1 MSRRKRPQRRTQSK
15 RWILPVA
22 GTTILVVIAG
32 WAITRNGEGA
42 SQTSTQSEYEITAR
56 YPHDPNA
63 YTQGL
68 YFDDGFLI
76 EGTGQRGESNLRRVQ
91 IDDGRVVLQVA
102 IPPRFFGE
110 GIAAVG
116 SRIFQLTWESGLG
129 FIYDKETFEQIGQFR
144 YPGEGWGLTTDGTE
158 LIMSDG
164 SPTLRFLDPDS
175 LNELRRIEVR
185 GPSGP
190 IDQLN
195 ELEFVNG
202 SVYANVWHSNHI
214 LKISPETGEVL
225 DDIDF
230 TDLLTEVRPSDPE
243 AVLNGIAYDS
253 AEDRFFI
260 TGKYWP
266 TMFEI
271 RLSFTP

>member
-1 MSRRKRPQRRTQSK
+1 MPFRKRRKQRN

-22 GTTILVVIAG
+22 GTMILVVSAS
-32 WAITRNGEGA
+32 WTITRSGA
-42 SQTSTQSEYEITAR
+42 GATQTTTGMDYEILAR
-56 YPHDPNA
+56 HPHDPNA

-76 EGTGQRGESNLRRVQ
+76 EGTGQYGRSNLRRVQ
-91 IDDGRVVLQVA
+91 IEDGRVVAQVA

-110 GIAAVG
+110 GIAPVG
-116 SRIFQLTWESGLG
+116 DRIFQLTWTSGLG
-129 FIYDKETFEQIGQFR
+129 FVYDSETFEQVGQFR
-144 YPGEGWGLTTDGTE
+144 YPGEGWGLTTNGSA

-164 SPTLRFLDPDS
+164 SAWLRFLDPDTF
-175 LNELRRIEVR
+175 NELRRIEVR
-185 GPSGP
+185 GPAGP
-190 IDQLN
+190 VDELN

-202 SVYANVWHSNHI
+202 SVYANVWFSNHI
-214 LKISPETGEVL
+214 LRISPETGEVL

-230 TDLLTEVRPSDPE
+230 TDLVTEVRPSDSD

-260 TGKYWP
+260 TGKLWP

-271 RLSFTP
+271 RLSPAP